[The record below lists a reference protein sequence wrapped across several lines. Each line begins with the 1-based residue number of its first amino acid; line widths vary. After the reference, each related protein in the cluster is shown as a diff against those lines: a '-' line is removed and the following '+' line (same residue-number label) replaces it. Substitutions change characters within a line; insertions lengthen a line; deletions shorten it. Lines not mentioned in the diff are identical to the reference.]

1 MIVFASLL
9 WLINSPFDK
18 SFSVSI
24 IFIFLLT
31 KLLMKLNQWTPSRKF
46 GFDDLL
52 QGGQRNSQLHLWA
65 LLVSIDFFAALN
77 GFVLWLWYWCLLHAL
92 HAWTNW
98 KKNTKVCSLLFKE
111 LSWIGSDIQRFAFIK
126 IARSSAQWFNGL
138 IRGEDEITCWTTRK
152 KKGSA
157 KPTCYHYDHSSAIL
171 KYHHSRDFFPPL
183 PRRRILKLI

>member
-1 MIVFASLL
+1 MNTIEKVRVRRST
-9 WLINSPFDK
+9 SRRPK
-18 SFSVSI
+18 K
-24 IFIFLLT
+24 LT
-31 KLLMKLNQWTPSRKF
+31 TPSLGTPSKYWFFRCPEWIC
-46 GFDDLL
+46 LM
-52 QGGQRNSQLHLWA
+52 A
-65 LLVSIDFFAALN
+65 LIL
-77 GFVLWLWYWCLLHAL
+77 CLL

-98 KKNTKVCSLLFKE
+98 MKNTKVCSLLFKE
-111 LSWIGSDIQRFAFIK
+111 LSWIGSHITRFAFIK